1 MTEFN
6 VIQSATWPFEEY
18 HPDIPQG
25 LFVDAH
31 IISADSAA
39 LNAVTVSSGSIFV
52 TLTITKDNIQTKVS
66 SGNVQLDRNRKV
78 KFYNAVGKCFGW
90 LLTGDVLP
98 STLAIQRVS
107 YNLAGTVCLP
117 VDGYVPAN
125 DTGMTGEWE
134 IIGEDG
140 IAVTPELNDS
150 TGNLNLTIGTDESW
164 FAVED
169 PNYEMKTEGEGVWT
183 LNGLAGDI
191 KIRLEDGKI
200 FPEQVVQQELVHGVI
215 WIREGELLGL
225 EFVPD
230 LVLFSDKA
238 DGSVKTHTVFTPGSD
253 DHTWGQV
260 QGQGAVT
267 ESNGTFLVTLNG
279 TTRTMKINQTYAW
292 KLGGVAYLE
301 RLAIRWAG
309 CPDNDPF
316 REFIKT
322 SKEIGEQTA
331 LPLDGILDG
340 TVNG

>member
-18 HPDIPQG
+18 HSDIPQG
-25 LFVDAH
+25 LFADAH
-31 IISADSAA
+31 VISADSAA

-52 TLTITKDNIQTKVS
+52 ALTVTKDNVRTEVS
-66 SGNVQLDRNRKV
+66 SGTVQLDRNRKV

-98 STLAIQRVS
+98 ATLAIQNVS

-134 IIGEDG
+134 VIGEDG
-140 IAVTPELNDS
+140 ITVTPGLDDS
-150 TGNLNLTIGTDESW
+150 TGNLNLAVGTDESW

-169 PNYEMKTEGEGVWT
+169 PNYEMKTEGEGIWT

-191 KIRLEDGKI
+191 KLKLADGKI
-200 FPEQVVQQELVHGVI
+200 FPEQVVRRELAHGVI
-215 WIREGELLGL
+215 WLQEGALLGL

-230 LVLFSDKA
+230 LVFFSDRA
-238 DGSVKTHTVFTPGSD
+238 DGSVKTHVVFKAGAD
-253 DHTWGQV
+253 DHTWNQV
-260 QGQGAVT
+260 NGQGSVT
-267 ESNGTFLVTLNG
+267 ESNGTFIVTVDG
-279 TTRTMKINQTYAW
+279 TVRTMRINTTYAW
-292 KLGGVAYLE
+292 RLYDVPYLE

-309 CPDNDPF
+309 CPDSDPF

-322 SKEIGEQTA
+322 SWETGDRTA
-331 LPLDGILDG
+331 FPLDGVLNG